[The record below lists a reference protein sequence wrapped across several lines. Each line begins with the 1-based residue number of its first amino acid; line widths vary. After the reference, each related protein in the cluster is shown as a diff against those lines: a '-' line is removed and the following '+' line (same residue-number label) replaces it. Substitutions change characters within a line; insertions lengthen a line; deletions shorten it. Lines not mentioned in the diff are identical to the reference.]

1 MKAAQLGNSDDLSQ
15 LRHFSRKR
23 ALLAQ
28 AQVRSQFVVIAEIR
42 RQSPLEMASVQDDV
56 VVQTL
61 PSNRADE
68 SLGVWILPRTVRCR
82 QNLLDTQRLDS
93 QPNLSTVPAVAIAEE
108 ITGRFAVC
116 ECLYDLL
123 GGPSPGRMLRH
134 IKVQHL
140 ATIMFQDNEYE
151 QYLHRDSR
159 HRKEISGYHLADV
172 VVQEG
177 PPGLVRRAA
186 EPAQE
191 TGDSALGDHD
201 AKHFEFAV
209 NPGRAPQ
216 RIGGNHP
223 LD

>member
-1 MKAAQLGNSDDLSQ
+1 VG
-15 LRHFSRKR
+15 SR
-23 ALLAQ
+23 
-28 AQVRSQFVVIAEIR
+28 FVVIAEIR

-68 SLGVWILPRTVRCR
+68 SLGVWILPRALRCC
-82 QNLLDTQRLDS
+82 QNLLHAQRLDS
-93 QPNLSTVPAVAIAEE
+93 QPNFSTVPAVAIAEE
-108 ITGRFAVC
+108 ITGRMSFG
-116 ECLYDLL
+116 ERLYDLL
-123 GGPSPGRMLRH
+123 RGPSAGRMLRH

-140 ATIMFQDNEYE
+140 ATVMFQDDEYE

-159 HRKEISGYHLADV
+159 RRKEISGYHLADV

-201 AKHFEFAV
+201 AEHFEFAV